1 MRGRVGSG
9 NGNGSGDDNG
19 NGSGD
24 DNGNAGRAGAGIARP
39 MLRNSSGLPAARR
52 RAATA
57 SRYG

>member
-1 MRGRVGSG
+1 MLMRGRVGNG
-9 NGNGSGDDNG
+9 NGNGNG
-19 NGSGD
+19 NGG
-24 DNGNAGRAGAGIARP
+24 AGRAGAGIARP